1 MAYRKRVGFRSRE
14 AAARSGAGE
23 MDGYGWRLWLAAG
36 RWLAGGGVIWL
47 GGEAALQRV
56 QGQLLLAQAVLGLAA
71 LLAGAA
77 DAVIDGKALPA
88 GFFGLFKTLAG
99 GVLFGGDA
107 AALGGHPW
115 FQGRALG
122 RGGNPVLGGLR
133 VGRLRGAVAFVQRG
147 RGAGGQQGRGGKE
160 DEQAAH
166 GSEGGERAVK
176 AAMRAMDLQRRRAP
190 QGRIFALTSEL

>member
-1 MAYRKRVGFRSRE
+1 
-14 AAARSGAGE
+14 

-47 GGEAALQRV
+47 GGEAALQGV
-56 QGQLLLAQAVLGLAA
+56 QGQFLLAQAVLGLAA

-77 DAVIDGKALPA
+77 DAVIDGKTLPA
-88 GFFGLFKTLAG
+88 GFFSLFKTLAG
-99 GVLFGGDA
+99 GVLFGG
-107 AALGGHPW
+107 HPR

-190 QGRIFALTSEL
+190 QGRIFALTSGL